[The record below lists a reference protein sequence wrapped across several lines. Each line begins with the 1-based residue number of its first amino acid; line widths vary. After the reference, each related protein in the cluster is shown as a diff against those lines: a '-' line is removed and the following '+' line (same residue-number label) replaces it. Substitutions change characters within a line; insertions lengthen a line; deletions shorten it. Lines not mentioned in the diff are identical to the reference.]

1 MLVNSAKRFKPA
13 EVGNTVMVPI
23 PDVDR
28 GRADF
33 KNIKAIVLSVN
44 GDGMYQLGT
53 EFGTLD
59 QMYSRNQFAPTI
71 ENFISIADVPEN
83 VIISLREAAQKNSIG
98 LGQGFFKCNCKT
110 GCKTKRCKCFNAKK
124 ICNSRCHNSNN
135 CQNK

>member
-13 EVGNTVMVPI
+13 EVGNTVMVLI

-83 VIISLREAAQKNSIG
+83 VTISLREEARKNCIG

-110 GCKTKRCKCFNAKK
+110 GKTKRCKCFNAKK

>member
-23 PDVDR
+23 SDVDR

-83 VIISLREAAQKNSIG
+83 VTISLREAA
-98 LGQGFFKCNCKT
+98 
-110 GCKTKRCKCFNAKK
+110 
-124 ICNSRCHNSNN
+124 
-135 CQNK
+135 